1 MPSILSMLPS
11 GEIHCALQE
20 HDNDLLNAGYIQICF
35 RKLCF
40 PLLGQNCYFDNDL
53 QFEVISIV
61 LVTNDF
67 EHVIIR
73 RKLKPYKEVNIIP
86 IYYEQM
92 YLVSRSKYLCI

>member
-1 MPSILSMLPS
+1 MFSKI
-11 GEIHCALQE
+11 
-20 HDNDLLNAGYIQICF
+20 
-35 RKLCF
+35 CF

-92 YLVSRSKYLCI
+92 YLVSRSKYLCN

>member
-1 MPSILSMLPS
+1 MFSKI
-11 GEIHCALQE
+11 
-20 HDNDLLNAGYIQICF
+20 
-35 RKLCF
+35 CF

-53 QFEVISIV
+53 HFEVISIV

-86 IYYEQM
+86 IYYE
-92 YLVSRSKYLCI
+92 LKFVARSHRSKYLCI

>member
-1 MPSILSMLPS
+1 MFSKI
-11 GEIHCALQE
+11 
-20 HDNDLLNAGYIQICF
+20 
-35 RKLCF
+35 CF

-92 YLVSRSKYLCI
+92 HLVDRNIYEIDFRFSCKYIQKLNFHHSVMSAKKTTSF

>member
-1 MPSILSMLPS
+1 MFSKI
-11 GEIHCALQE
+11 
-20 HDNDLLNAGYIQICF
+20 
-35 RKLCF
+35 CF

-86 IYYEQM
+86 IYNEQK
-92 YLVSRSKYLCI
+92 LVAQSQIEIFMHLILIFHANISKNLISIIL

>member
-1 MPSILSMLPS
+1 MFSKI
-11 GEIHCALQE
+11 
-20 HDNDLLNAGYIQICF
+20 
-35 RKLCF
+35 CF

-86 IYYEQM
+86 IYNEDRNIYAFDFHF
-92 YLVSRSKYLCI
+92 SCKYIQKLNFHHSVMSAKKTQS

>member
-1 MPSILSMLPS
+1 MFSKI
-11 GEIHCALQE
+11 
-20 HDNDLLNAGYIQICF
+20 
-35 RKLCF
+35 CF

-86 IYYEQM
+86 IYNEQKF
-92 YLVSRSKYLCI
+92 VAQSHIINISS

>member
-1 MPSILSMLPS
+1 MFSKI
-11 GEIHCALQE
+11 
-20 HDNDLLNAGYIQICF
+20 
-35 RKLCF
+35 CF

-73 RKLKPYKEVNIIP
+73 RKFKPYKEVNIIP
-86 IYYEQM
+86 IYNEQKFVAQSHVDRNI
-92 YLVSRSKYLCI
+92 YAFDFDFSCKYIKKLNFHHSVMSAKKTTSS